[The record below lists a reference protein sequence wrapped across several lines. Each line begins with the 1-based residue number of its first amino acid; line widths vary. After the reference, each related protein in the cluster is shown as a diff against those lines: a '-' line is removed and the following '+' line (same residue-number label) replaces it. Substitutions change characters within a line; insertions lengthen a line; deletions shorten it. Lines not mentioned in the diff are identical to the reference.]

1 MQISSMWRIKPFHVA
16 IVFMACL
23 FASGTIGFTVLS
35 RSQSKPSVRT
45 KLNLPVEFSKYKEWT
60 PLHTSP
66 YAVPLDLYLRCMA
79 PTQADW
85 ARARQKYGPHS
96 EHYVQVYGNQ
106 VAIKALGAKARLFP
120 TGTVIAKEK
129 LAESPDGDAEGVAFT
144 VKRGTPQFAKTEG
157 WEFIYYP
164 QSGDPS
170 RTHEHC
176 AGCHQTAASTDYV
189 FGQYPR

>member
-1 MQISSMWRIKPFHVA
+1 MQISSTWRIKPFHVA

-23 FASGTIGFTVLS
+23 IASGTIGFTVLS
-35 RSQSKPSVRT
+35 WSQSKPSVRT

-106 VAIKALGAKARLFP
+106 VAIKALGAKARHFP

-129 LAESPDGDAEGVAFT
+129 LAESPDGDAEGVAFM

-164 QSGDPS
+164 QSGDSS